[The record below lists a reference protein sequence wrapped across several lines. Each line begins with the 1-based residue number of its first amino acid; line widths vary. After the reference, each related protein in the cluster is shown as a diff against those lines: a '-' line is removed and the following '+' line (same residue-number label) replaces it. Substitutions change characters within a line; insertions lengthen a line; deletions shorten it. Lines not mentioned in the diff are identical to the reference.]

1 MLKKIAFAG
10 AGILLLASPL
20 LASAQGADVV
30 SECSSFAR
38 NMGLNDTDA
47 TTGGDVT
54 RLQQFFYSQYEG
66 FPSPT
71 GFFGSITENA
81 VEQWQ
86 TEHDIVS
93 SGTPDT
99 TGYGRVGPATRASIN
114 ASNNQSCSGSQ
125 GTDTTTTVQSTITI
139 PAQDENAFVFFATP
153 GTSGEGNVSIEYKL
167 CEGFDLSWGDGKTSS
182 AAGVGSDCSIIKKVS
197 LKHTYSSGV
206 ATYYPSLTRGLAA
219 PASRVM
225 RVGSAPLVASCS
237 LLTTGAVDDDG
248 AFDMTWSTSNATDV
262 RLEGVPL
269 TGESGT
275 ATLYNTGLTNRH
287 IGLSMVGIDGGAKT
301 CGFGPFNE
309 AEKLPAGV
317 SVTTHTSPVK
327 RTSSSSATNGFETA
341 EAFRGQTNTQHAVN
355 CVAGQIYTFR
365 VRGTDVYTDN
375 SLVCG
380 AAVHAGLIQFST
392 GGSVMIRIVPSPSS
406 FTGSTRNG
414 VTSSSISGWYG
425 SGFEFVTNQPSPQFA
440 VGDRVQTTFN
450 ANVRSAASISGGIV
464 GTQVSGSFGAI
475 TGGPT
480 VASGYAW
487 WHVNFD
493 SGADGWTVQSNLR
506 AATSPQQCPAG
517 TTGTY
522 PNCTNTDVTA
532 TTSAL
537 PINTHDQVQLLYVG
551 YLGRAAD
558 AAGMTYYSGL
568 LNSNA
573 KTLAQVAQE
582 IGMSAEAKAKYSYLA
597 SPNASGVNAFLD
609 IVYQALFNRA
619 PDSVGRTHWTNELT
633 ARTGDAARIAQII
646 LDIASGAQGSD
657 IITMNAKITAANAVT
672 PDTDPPATPSA
683 PSNLTAVCNGGT
695 SATLSW
701 TRGAGAVYSFP
712 RASSTAQTSQSMCPS
727 GYSWASPTTCYQDN
741 VTATSVTYPVQAGVT
756 YRWWVHNSAA
766 LPTSGWT
773 NVSAATI
780 GGTSFTCQANTINV
794 VNGACGSANG
804 TTVASAPSS
813 NLCTAGTAGTVS
825 GSGPWTW
832 SCAGT
837 GGGTNAS
844 CSASKTA
851 TTPTTSCTAPW
862 GATVAN
868 GSSVTAYSTS
878 FVAVGSTCVSEPRTC
893 TNGSLSGGY
902 YYQNC
907 SPGTVSASVG
917 TDYGAVTFSSPP
929 AGATYVKGSDTIPV
943 RFSQGFGAVQFENVA
958 TGVISSGAGL
968 FSGTDNQMNIP
979 FDLTPGNYRLVMHNE
994 RYDGTSNTFT
1004 VAATGNSPLWVKPGS
1019 ELNAC
1024 RFFAGVDKYDVV
1036 TTRDAR
1042 CTGARCVSPKFIIM
1056 WSASS
1061 GMYEDRPDYLPADG
1075 TLKQIRCSAT
1085 GAEPAATAAAAS
1097 CPFAG
1102 GTLAHGASVDAYQ
1115 AASVPLGS
1123 SCVTE
1128 RRTCLN
1134 GSLSGSYQFSSCEP
1148 AWSAGQSIWV
1158 KPGHEA
1164 AVCTIAAGASAYT
1177 NVTTRNASCTG
1188 ARCVSPKFFW
1198 AIGGTLIAEDR
1209 PDYLPADGIV
1219 KQIQCTATTAAAGT
1233 NTQMLSQ
1240 LANALNAIIA
1250 ILNSLK

>member
-1 MLKKIAFAG
+1 MLKNIAFAS
-10 AGILLLASPL
+10 AGVLLLASPL
-20 LASAQGADVV
+20 LASAQSTDVV
-30 SECSSFAR
+30 SQCSSITHS
-38 NMGLNDTDA
+38 MGLDDTDA

-54 RLQQFFYSQYEG
+54 RLQQFLVAGG
-66 FPSPT
+66 FLTMPT
-71 GFFGSITENA
+71 GVAFGTFGNLTEAA
-81 VEQWQ
+81 VQAFQ
-86 TEHDIVS
+86 IQHSIVS

-99 TGYGRVGPATRASIN
+99 TGYGRVGPLTITAI
-114 ASNNQSCSGSQ
+114 NQSCSGSQ
-125 GTDTTTTVQSTITI
+125 GGDTSTTEQSTITI
-139 PAQDENAFVFFATP
+139 PAQDENAFLFFKAP
-153 GTSGEGNVSIEYKL
+153 GNNWKGITSIEYKL
-167 CEGFDLSWGDGKTSS
+167 CEGFDLAWGDGKTSS
-182 AAGVGSDCSIIKKVS
+182 ASGVGSNCSIIKKTT
-197 LKHTYSSGV
+197 LEHTYPAGV
-206 ATYYPSLTRGLAA
+206 ATYYPALTKGLVA

-225 RVGSAPLVASCS
+225 SAGSAPLAAWCS
-237 LLTTGAVDDDG
+237 LETTGDVDNDG
-248 AFDMTWSTSNATDV
+248 AFDMRWNTNNAIDV
-262 RLEGVPL
+262 RIEGVPL

-275 ATLYNTGLTNRH
+275 VTLYNTGLSNRQ
-287 IGLSMVGIDGGAKT
+287 IGLSVVGVDGAGKT

-309 AEKLPAGV
+309 AQKLPAGV
-317 SVTTHTSPVK
+317 SATTHTSPVK
-327 RTSSSSATNGFETA
+327 RTSSTYTTPFFETA
-341 EAFRGQTNTQHAVN
+341 EAFRGQIGTQYTMD
-355 CVAGQIYTFR
+355 CVAGRVSTFR

-380 AAVHAGLIQFST
+380 AAVHAGLIQMGT
-392 GGSVMIRIVPSPSS
+392 GGSVTIRIVASPST

-414 VTSSSISGWYG
+414 VTSTGIQGWYG
-425 SGFEFVTNQPSPQFA
+425 NAFEFVTSQPSTLFA
-440 VGDRVQTTFN
+440 LGDRVQTTVN
-450 ANVRSAASISGGIV
+450 ANVRSAASLSGSLA
-464 GTQVSGSFGAI
+464 GTQVSGSFGTI
-475 TGGPT
+475 TGGPNT
-480 VASGYAW
+480 ASGYAW
-487 WHVNFD
+487 WQINFD
-493 SGADGWTVQSNLR
+493 LGTDGWTVQDNLQT
-506 AATSPQQCPAG
+506 ATSAQQCPAG

-522 PNCTNTDVTA
+522 PNCTNTA
-532 TTSAL
+532 LTSLSA
-537 PINTHDQVQLLYVG
+537 HDKVQMLYVG

-558 AAGMTYYSGL
+558 TSGMTYWQNALTSG
-568 LNSNA
+568 A
-573 KTLAQVAQE
+573 MTLAQIAQNF
-582 IGMSAEAKAKYSYLA
+582 GLSAEAKTLYPYLA
-597 SPNASGVNAFLD
+597 SPSTADKNTFLTK
-609 IVYQALFNRA
+609 VYQTLFSRA
-619 PDSVGRTHWTNELT
+619 PEFAESAESAHWTDELN
-633 ARTGDAARIAQII
+633 ARTGNAGTIAQIV
-646 LDIASGAQGSD
+646 LDIEHGAQGSD
-657 IITMNAKITAANAVT
+657 VTTLLGKITAANAIT
-672 PDTDPPATPSA
+672 PGV
-683 PSNLTAVCNGGT
+683 LNGT
-695 SATLSW
+695 
-701 TRGAGAVYSFP
+701 
-712 RASSTAQTSQSMCPS
+712 
-727 GYSWASPTTCYQDN
+727 
-741 VTATSVTYPVQAGVT
+741 
-756 YRWWVHNSAA
+756 
-766 LPTSGWT
+766 
-773 NVSAATI
+773 
-780 GGTSFTCQANTINV
+780 
-794 VNGACGSANG
+794 CGSVNG
-804 TTVASAPSS
+804 TTVASAPTS
-813 NLCTAGTAGTVS
+813 NLCTAGTASTVT

-837 GGGTNAS
+837 GGGTTAS
-844 CSASKTA
+844 CSASKTGGDTS
-851 TTPTTSCTAPW
+851 TTPTQPTMSTAVCNADGTSATLSWGAVSVSGVASSNIKYPVRYSGSGLTCPTTSGWWSARAGECDFDTNTATSVTVPVTPGVTYQWWVHTANATNANQWAWSPSTQVSFTCSASATSQSCTAPW
-862 GATVAN
+862 GTTIAN
-868 GSSVTAYSTS
+868 GSGVTAYSTS
-878 FVAVGSTCVSEPRTC
+878 FVAVGSTCVSQQRTC

-917 TDYGAVTFSSPP
+917 TNYGAVTFSSPP
-929 AGATYVKGSDTIPV
+929 SGATYVKGSDTIPV

-979 FDLTPGNYRLVMHNE
+979 FDLAPGNYRLAMHNE
-994 RYDGTSNTFT
+994 RYDGTSSAFT